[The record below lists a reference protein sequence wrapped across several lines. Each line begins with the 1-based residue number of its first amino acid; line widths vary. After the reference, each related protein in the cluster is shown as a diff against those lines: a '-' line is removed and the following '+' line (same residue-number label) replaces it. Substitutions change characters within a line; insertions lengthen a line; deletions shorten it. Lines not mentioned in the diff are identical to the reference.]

1 MIVNLLF
8 SILAC
13 LVALVGIVLLVFLS
27 CLIIR
32 DIINDLKRWYKEDVI
47 SMILG
52 TLFFIF
58 ACIFTLGAIMYL
70 LLIILLIIKT
80 FF

>member
-1 MIVNLLF
+1 MILEILF

-32 DIINDLKRWYKEDVI
+32 DIINDLKRWYKGDDWGWTE
-47 SMILG
+47 ILEEYG
-52 TLFFIF
+52 YQDIY
-58 ACIFTLGAIMYL
+58 G
-70 LLIILLIIKT
+70 
-80 FF
+80 

>member
-32 DIINDLKRWYKEDVI
+32 DIIDDLKRWYKGNDWGWIE
-47 SMILG
+47 ILEEYG
-52 TLFFIF
+52 YQDIY
-58 ACIFTLGAIMYL
+58 G
-70 LLIILLIIKT
+70 
-80 FF
+80 

>member
-32 DIINDLKRWYKEDVI
+32 DIINDLKRWYKGDDW
-47 SMILG
+47 G
-52 TLFFIF
+52 W
-58 ACIFTLGAIMYL
+58 
-70 LLIILLIIKT
+70 LITKLDMG
-80 FF
+80 

>member
-32 DIINDLKRWYKEDVI
+32 DIINDLKRWYKGDDWGWTEN
-47 SMILG
+47 LEEYG
-52 TLFFIF
+52 YQRRY
-58 ACIFTLGAIMYL
+58 G
-70 LLIILLIIKT
+70 
-80 FF
+80 